1 MACQCDQHKLEET
14 HEQFIQA
21 VDEII
26 ERVGTSR
33 QVIIPLLQALQEKF
47 NYLPAEA
54 IERVYEKTE
63 IDRAQLISVSTF
75 YSRSSGCMR
84 RRRLIGHS

>member
-14 HEQFIQA
+14 REQFIQA

-54 IERVYEKTE
+54 IER
-63 IDRAQLISVSTF
+63 S
-75 YSRSSGCMR
+75 
-84 RRRLIGHS
+84 